1 MTLGC
6 LHKLAVAAKMLPPQ
20 RQRRSTLVRST
31 VFFIHYNDVCAGKLV
46 AEVFILHGFLIQQL
60 AWVENAKRG
69 AKIDPRLIYRR
80 GEQVEDLFGMA
91 QTGGFDD

>member
-20 RQRRSTLVRST
+20 VKRCPALVCST
-31 VFFIHYNDVCAGKLV
+31 VFFIHHDDICAGKLV

-69 AKIDPRLIYRR
+69 PKIDPRLIYRR